1 MNAKKAIVLAAGLG
15 TRLRPLTA
23 ACPKPLMPV
32 WGETM
37 LGRMVALL
45 RSWGVTD
52 IAVNCH
58 YLHEQIEKWC
68 GENGCRAVH
77 ESQILGTGGVL
88 NPLRDWIGDDD
99 FFLVNGDIVLEG
111 VDNCPLGRSCW
122 SNDAIGECL
131 VTEEGPRTIE
141 VESASG
147 YVTCW
152 QSPDSGLHGTY
163 TYCGVALLRSKI
175 LRYVEPAGFSS
186 IVQAY
191 ERAMMDGCFIKAINP
206 DSMLWTDAGTIDSY
220 VALNTDGDDSA
231 FEFLPQLIEAAKA
244 CGRENERISFLS
256 SRGSDRCFF
265 SMGPGAIA
273 VIYDDAGRGENAR
286 YASHAAFLSKNGI
299 RVPAVL
305 ADVPSQKTTVFENAG
320 SERKMN
326 IEDYTKAVESLAK
339 FNSIK
344 TDGIE
349 LEPPFDSKL
358 WEWERNL
365 FATHCLDK
373 RYNRTLGEDVLA
385 ELKTV
390 EEKLSS
396 EPVELVHRDCQSTNI
411 LWKTGEMR
419 FIDFQG
425 MRLGPAVYDLASLLY
440 DPYAELTP
448 RERTLLARYY
458 GKIRGRD
465 SIAEVLP
472 FAAVQRLVQAL
483 GAFCRLS
490 QIGKKEF
497 EKFILP
503 ALENLLAA
511 ADEASLDAVGA
522 LAEDLIA
529 VESQHRKG
537 QRGHGPHCSC
547 GGGHGRN

>member
-163 TYCGVALLRSKI
+163 TYCGVALLRSK
-175 LRYVEPAGFSS
+175 SS
-186 IVQAY
+186 
-191 ERAMMDGCFIKAINP
+191 
-206 DSMLWTDAGTIDSY
+206 SMS
-220 VALNTDGDDSA
+220 S
-231 FEFLPQLIEAAKA
+231 LP
-244 CGRENERISFLS
+244 
-256 SRGSDRCFF
+256 GSPRSC
-265 SMGPGAIA
+265 
-273 VIYDDAGRGENAR
+273 R
-286 YASHAAFLSKNGI
+286 H
-299 RVPAVL
+299 
-305 ADVPSQKTTVFENAG
+305 T
-320 SERKMN
+320 
-326 IEDYTKAVESLAK
+326 
-339 FNSIK
+339 
-344 TDGIE
+344 
-349 LEPPFDSKL
+349 
-358 WEWERNL
+358 
-365 FATHCLDK
+365 
-373 RYNRTLGEDVLA
+373 
-385 ELKTV
+385 
-390 EEKLSS
+390 
-396 EPVELVHRDCQSTNI
+396 
-411 LWKTGEMR
+411 
-419 FIDFQG
+419 
-425 MRLGPAVYDLASLLY
+425 
-440 DPYAELTP
+440 
-448 RERTLLARYY
+448 RER
-458 GKIRGRD
+458 
-465 SIAEVLP
+465 
-472 FAAVQRLVQAL
+472 
-483 GAFCRLS
+483 
-490 QIGKKEF
+490 
-497 EKFILP
+497 
-503 ALENLLAA
+503 
-511 ADEASLDAVGA
+511 
-522 LAEDLIA
+522 
-529 VESQHRKG
+529 
-537 QRGHGPHCSC
+537 
-547 GGGHGRN
+547 